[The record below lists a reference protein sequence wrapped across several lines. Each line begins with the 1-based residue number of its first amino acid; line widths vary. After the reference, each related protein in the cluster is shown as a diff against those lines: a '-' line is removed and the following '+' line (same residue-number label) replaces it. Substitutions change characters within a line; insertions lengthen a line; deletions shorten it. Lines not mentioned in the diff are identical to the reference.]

1 MKTAQK
7 VSAGLLVTAML
18 AGGVY
23 FLGSQV
29 QKASSGPTLLQ
40 LAQETPKGAFMWVG
54 VEMQDKLTGKT
65 LAEPIAKLR
74 KSAADVDSKLKELET
89 QLGKPLD
96 ELLQQYKASGFV
108 AVYPRE
114 GRDNLLPEGD
124 QSPVEVLLAVRV
136 ADAQGIEALLKS
148 KLQNFQ
154 SQDYA
159 GKKLQTDANK
169 FGWSIHDDF
178 LVLASDPEH
187 LLKRSIDV
195 HSKPQDSLS
204 RDPHFA
210 EAVTKIPGLKD
221 SPNGVGAYVDY
232 APIWTTVEK
241 LGDKEI
247 DDTTIKGL
255 KTLSW
260 GASVTSKHSGQWGTD
275 GFMSIDSKSDS
286 KFAKALLATP
296 QNSHSLLKLVPQSW
310 GYAQDGQLF
319 YCYDAIL
326 ELVSLFPKGR
336 TALLGMFALELA
348 PGGTRE
354 QQLRNGFSG
363 EVVSATDLDSLVA
376 GVQTGF
382 GQARQSGQTTACKSN
397 LKNIA
402 TACEM
407 YSTDNAGRY
416 PTDIKQLAPEY
427 LKTVPTCP
435 SSSSAYSFEST
446 KIPDLYTI
454 TCQGDPHQL
463 GKGLPSYNAI
473 QGLITGSSD
482 VAAQPAETSP
492 QPKSAVILGI
502 QDAEKVKALLAP
514 LMIGAQTEK
523 LEGLEAS
530 VLRVGAT
537 ELRLVY
543 LENPKA
549 LIILPGP
556 GGAASLKQIVACS
569 KGEEKSLQSVSQLSD
584 FTSKKGSKSIALGYT
599 DMSRLKPFLE
609 KFLEN
614 QPAREAFQ
622 PLLDE
627 KLGLLSPSFTSA
639 QIEADGMRFSAQ
651 GSPLLST
658 GALAVGAAILL
669 PNFIHARSQGQLTA
683 CKSNEKNIATALEM
697 WSSDN
702 SGRYPQSLKQL
713 TPNYL
718 RTIPTCPAA
727 GRDTYTATYKVE
739 AKPDHFYFFCQGH
752 SHQDAPVDRP
762 AYDSN
767 TGLIT
772 N

>member
-7 VSAGLLVTAML
+7 ISAGLLVTAML
-18 AGGVY
+18 AGGAY
-23 FLGSQV
+23 FLGTQT
-29 QKASSGPTLLQ
+29 QKGNSGPTLVQ

-54 VEMQDKLTGKT
+54 VEMQNKLSAKT
-65 LAEPIAKLR
+65 LAEQIDTLR
-74 KSAADVDSKLKELET
+74 KNAGEVDSKLKELEA

-96 ELLQQYKASGFV
+96 ELLQQYKAGGFV
-108 AVYPRE
+108 AVYPRD
-114 GRDNLLPEGD
+114 GQDNLVPEGD
-124 QSPVEVLLAVRV
+124 RSPVEILLAVRV
-136 ADAQGIEALLKS
+136 ADAQGVETLLKS
-148 KLQNFQ
+148 KLPNFQ

-159 GKKLQTDANK
+159 GKKIQADANK
-169 FGWSIHDDF
+169 FGWSVHDDF

-204 RDPHFA
+204 RDLRFV

-221 SPNGVGAYVDY
+221 SPNGVGAYIDY
-232 APIWTTVEK
+232 APIWKTVEK
-241 LGDKEI
+241 LGEKEV
-247 DDTTIKGL
+247 DATTLKGL
-255 KTLSW
+255 NTLTW
-260 GASVTSKHSGQWGTD
+260 GASVTSERSGQWSTD
-275 GFMSIDSKSDS
+275 GFMSIDPKSDS
-286 KFAKALLATP
+286 KFAKSLLAAP
-296 QNSHSLLKLVPQSW
+296 KNSHQLLKLVPQSW

-376 GVQTGF
+376 GVQTGL

-407 YSTDNAGRY
+407 YSTDYAGRY
-416 PTDIKQLAPEY
+416 PASMDKLAPSY
-427 LKTVPTCP
+427 LKTVPSCP
-435 SSSSAYSFEST
+435 SSTSAYHFESIQT
-446 KIPDLYTI
+446 PDLYTI
-454 TCQGDPHQL
+454 TCQGDPHGL

-473 QGLITGSSD
+473 QGLTTGSND
-482 VAAQPAETSP
+482 VAAQSAQAAP

-514 LMIGAQTEK
+514 LMVGAQTEK
-523 LEGLEAS
+523 IEGLDAS
-530 VLRVGAT
+530 VLRFGAT

-584 FTSKKGSKSIALGYT
+584 FTSKKGTKSIALGYT
-599 DMSRLKPFLE
+599 DMNRLKPFLE
-609 KFLEN
+609 KFLET
-614 QPAREAFQ
+614 QPAREAFR

-627 KLGLLSPSFTSA
+627 KLGLLSPSMTSA
-639 QIEADGMRFSAQ
+639 QIESDGMRFSAQ

-658 GALAVGAAILL
+658 GALAVGAAVLV
-669 PNFIHARSQGQLTA
+669 PNFVRARSQGQITA

-702 SGRYPQSLKQL
+702 AGRYPQNLKQL

-727 GRDTYTATYKVE
+727 GRDTYSPTYKVE

-752 SHQDAPVDRP
+752 SHQSGPVDRP